1 MNFKKALNSKVLTT
15 ESHIDLYRN
24 FILKIFREKFSCILL
39 IYLLKETFFFIYF
52 LRTLKNKEYYNKNK
66 LATK

>member
-39 IYLLKETFFFIYF
+39 IYLLKETFFFNLFFKKIKQI
-52 LRTLKNKEYYNKNK
+52 LNITIKIN
-66 LATK
+66 